1 MIAPACCCGGGF
13 HAQVPRQY
21 QVPACIH
28 LTAPPHIH
36 TNRRSTT
43 RQNKERVWQQHRIAN
58 LIEQIRRRAEDL
70 EAIYEDK
77 DGCVLRLV
85 VMLLI
90 GVGWIMGAI

>member
-1 MIAPACCCGGGF
+1 M
-13 HAQVPRQY
+13 
-21 QVPACIH
+21 
-28 LTAPPHIH
+28 
-36 TNRRSTT
+36 
-43 RQNKERVWQQHRIAN
+43 WQQHRIAN